1 MMVSEK
7 DLLKENL
14 LALEKADEWFC
25 RSNDICKDIKNF
37 DDLSPDQLEML
48 ESLTARYARLV
59 DILFS
64 KVFRSIARVEMVKVN
79 SLLDVLLFL
88 NKNGLFES
96 LENVKLLKEIRNDI
110 VHEYFVENI
119 IQLFENV
126 KESSDELIK
135 LVEKTREYTYKLIK
149 KIE

>member
-1 MMVSEK
+1 
-7 DLLKENL
+7 
-14 LALEKADEWFC
+14 
-25 RSNDICKDIKNF
+25 
-37 DDLSPDQLEML
+37 ML
-48 ESLTARYARLV
+48 NSSFLV
-59 DILFS
+59 TKGID
-64 KVFRSIARVEMVKVN
+64 
-79 SLLDVLLFL
+79 
-88 NKNGLFES
+88 LFES
-96 LENVKLLKEIRNDI
+96 LENVKFLKEIRKDI